1 MNPQLPLVN
10 HKADWALVLLLVML
24 SAITVKAQSPIASLE
39 GETQG
44 TTYRIKYR
52 DSQQRNLKHSI
63 DSLLAEFDQC
73 LSLYRSDSEL
83 SQFNRGMSHRFQRPY
98 FYPVLK
104 KSAEVFQATDG
115 AFDPTVLPLVQAYG
129 FGPKKPLSTDV
140 VNIDSLL
147 QLVGL
152 QNIRFDSS
160 SVRKQKKNIQVDFN
174 GIAQGYSVD
183 VLAIFLE
190 TKGIMQYMVE
200 IGGEI
205 RTKGQKGDG
214 QYWTVGIDNPLRPN
228 QLYVTLNLSDRAMT
242 TAGTYRNH
250 YVSDGQVFSHI
261 INPKTGMM
269 EQSELLSVT
278 VFAADAITAD
288 AYDTAFMVMGL
299 EKTKRFLA
307 NRLDLDA
314 YLMYTDA
321 NGQLQ
326 TYATAG
332 VPNLQRT
339 GPGR

>member
-1 MNPQLPLVN
+1 M
-10 HKADWALVLLLVML
+10 
-24 SAITVKAQSPIASLE
+24 TVKAQSTLVSLE

-83 SQFNRGMSHRFQRPY
+83 SQFNRGMSHRFERPY

-104 KSAEVFQATDG
+104 KSEEVFRATDG
-115 AFDPTVLPLVQAYG
+115 AFDPTVLPLVEAYG
-129 FGPKKPLSTDV
+129 FGPKKPRPTDEINV
-140 VNIDSLL
+140 DSLV

-152 QNIRFDSS
+152 QQIVFDSITAQKQRKNIRL
-160 SVRKQKKNIQVDFN
+160 DFN

-183 VLAIFLE
+183 VLAMFLE
-190 TKGIMQYMVE
+190 TKGVSQYMVE

-214 QYWTVGIDNPLRPN
+214 QYWTVGIADPFHPD

-242 TAGTYRNH
+242 TAGNYRNH
-250 YVSDGQVFSHI
+250 YVANGQVFSHI
-261 INPKTGMM
+261 INPKTGMT
-269 EQSELLSVT
+269 EQSELVSVT

-288 AYDTAFMVMGL
+288 GYDTAFMVMGL

-307 NRLDLDA
+307 NRPDLDA

-332 VPNLQRT
+332 VPNLQVTNT
-339 GPGR
+339 GR